1 MAVITHARSTN
12 DGKAAL
18 ILAAIAISEGT
29 WVVLNIYSNPRG
41 FFRFSGM
48 LPFRGILS
56 GRIVAILVA
65 VVFVHQ
71 LSRLP
76 SVRANLVR
84 PSFLKLLGIGVAV
97 ASGF

>member
-48 LPFRGILS
+48 LPFRGNLS
-56 GRIVAILVA
+56 GWILAILVA
-65 VVFVHQ
+65 VVFVYQ
-71 LSRLP
+71 S
-76 SVRANLVR
+76 
-84 PSFLKLLGIGVAV
+84 
-97 ASGF
+97 